1 MDITFRSRKIEK
13 RFNSGRALAAA
24 YGDRLARSIA
34 IRLAVLKNA
43 GTLSLVPATRPE
55 RRHQLRDKRSGQYA
69 VDLVHPHRLIFEPDH
84 EPVPRMED
92 GSIDIGRVTAITIV
106 EVTDYH

>member
-13 RFNSGRALAAA
+13 RFNSERALAAA

-43 GTLSLVPATRPE
+43 GTLALVPATRPE
-55 RRHQLRDKRSGQYA
+55 RRHQLRGKRSGQYA

-92 GSIDIGRVTAITIV
+92 GSIDIGRVTAITII